1 MADAVLAVF
10 RRGGVGYDTRVI
22 YFRSDFGS
30 ARWVCLGRLVLPD
43 LVFSFSTLFYF
54 DDVFCCMLVWCV
66 ASGFVERMTY
76 VYNVY
81 WRGSLPCVSMWS
93 VFMISF

>member
-1 MADAVLAVF
+1 MGLLRQVCFAGFSLFVFDIVL
-10 RRGGVGYDTRVI
+10 I
-22 YFRSDFGS
+22 
-30 ARWVCLGRLVLPD
+30 
-43 LVFSFSTLFYF
+43 